1 MKSITKTFIAVV
13 SFLMP
18 LANWAQS
25 TPTSNDHNEI
35 RLNVLGLVLPGL
47 VDVTYERII
56 DDNQA
61 VGLQSSF
68 YIPNEDLG
76 NYLFKYSFSPYYRLY
91 TSSKYSQGF
100 FMQLG
105 LNASSA
111 LVDVYDYSDL
121 YMLDIRT
128 EDVFLFGPEVGLGGK
143 WVIRNGLVLELG
155 ASLSRNIV
163 NADYREFNG
172 QYWLS
177 IGKRF

>member
-1 MKSITKTFIAVV
+1 
-13 SFLMP
+13 
-18 LANWAQS
+18 
-25 TPTSNDHNEI
+25 
-35 RLNVLGLVLPGL
+35 
-47 VDVTYERII
+47 
-56 DDNQA
+56 
-61 VGLQSSF
+61 
-68 YIPNEDLG
+68 
-76 NYLFKYSFSPYYRLY
+76 
-91 TSSKYSQGF
+91 
-100 FMQLG
+100 MQLG

-143 WVIRNGLVLELG
+143 WVIRNGLVIELG